1 VQTAPLPAPFAAFAA
16 DFSRRFGLI
25 LVALAALVARRLL
38 RQPRL
43 VSLIVPLW
51 NRLNRAAR
59 RCERLMAQLAAG
71 SPSRGRDG
79 SAAAGRLPRPR
90 RPGRGGPHP
99 VGAALPGGRGWLV
112 RALGPEA
119 AAYAAQLESLLA
131 EPAAAELLALAPS
144 AGRILR
150 PIAHML
156 GVGAVAPR
164 RRATRA
170 LRAPPPVRPSLGE
183 PASASPGMTGCKVP
197 TPAAHLA

>member
-1 VQTAPLPAPFAAFAA
+1 MQTAPLPTPLAAFAA

-25 LVALAALVARRLL
+25 LAALAALVARRFL

-43 VSLIVPLW
+43 VTLIVPLW

-59 RCERLMAQLAAG
+59 RCERLMARL
-71 SPSRGRDG
+71 
-79 SAAAGRLPRPR
+79 AAGRLPRPR
-90 RPGRGGPHP
+90 RAGRNGPHP
-99 VGAALPGGRGWLV
+99 VGATLPRGRGWLV

-119 AAYAAQLESLLA
+119 AADATQLESLLA
-131 EPAAAELLALAPS
+131 EPAAAGLLALAPS

-156 GVGAVAPR
+156 GVGAVAPN
-164 RRATRA
+164 RRAARA

-183 PASASPGMTGCKVP
+183 PASASPGMTGCRVP